1 MSELTRAE
9 QEWISL
15 ASSKDPLYMA
25 MALRWFGRHLNEYAW
40 RIHVSMQVDAIAQQ
54 LHEAPL
60 STSCQGMEQQGAER
74 QSNAA

>member
-1 MSELTRAE
+1 
-9 QEWISL
+9 L

-40 RIHVSMQVDAIAQQ
+40 RFHASMQMDAIGQQ

-60 STSCQGMEQQGAER
+60 STPCQGME
-74 QSNAA
+74 